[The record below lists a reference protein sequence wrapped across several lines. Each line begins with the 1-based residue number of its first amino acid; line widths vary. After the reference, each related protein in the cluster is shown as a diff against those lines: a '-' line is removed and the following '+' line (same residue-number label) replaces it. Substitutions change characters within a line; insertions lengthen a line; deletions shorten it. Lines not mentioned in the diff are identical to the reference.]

1 MLSVLRFNDFYYP
14 SGGHEFILGSKWGL
28 CRSISCLLYDVVC
41 PLIILLISSNFSNIY
56 LPRSCKALDLVCFR
70 LFLLFDVRYLN
81 CLEYWNSR
89 IVHLF
94 GQYSFIT
101 YISLVHCSFLN
112 VLEHFGGNISFNKK
126 SLKIPKYTTLTEY
139 KFITNIIYL
148 PYSTD
153 LCHFHLEF

>member
-1 MLSVLRFNDFYYP
+1 MSSSSVLSGVCVARSLVFCMMLSVLRFKDFDYP
-14 SGGHEFILGSKWGL
+14 SGGHEFILGFKWGL
-28 CRSISCLLYDVVC
+28 CRSISCFLYDVVC
-41 PLIILLISSNFSNIY
+41 PLIILLISSNFSNFY
-56 LPRSCKALDLVCFR
+56 LPRSFKA
-70 LFLLFDVRYLN
+70 
-81 CLEYWNSR
+81 
-89 IVHLF
+89 
-94 GQYSFIT
+94 